1 MKIWYQYYNEDTAQ
15 IDYAEHS
22 VKDIHGSWE
31 TPSNVDEYK
40 YQCYTREAH
49 AIEGVKSCNKDLNSF
64 ALLIHKCKDCGIY
77 FFTTAD
83 EEMWFKSN
91 NLSIPKRCIKCRRKR
106 RKSA

>member
-1 MKIWYQYYNEDTAQ
+1 MKIWYQYYNEETKQ

-40 YQCYTREAH
+40 CQCYTEEAH
-49 AIEGVKSCNKDLNSF
+49 AIEGVKSCNEDLKWGK
-64 ALLIHKCKDCGIY
+64 LHIHKCKDCGIY
-77 FFTTAD
+77 FYTTLD
-83 EEMWFKSN
+83 EERWFEYRDMY
-91 NLSIPKRCIKCRRKR
+91 IPKRCSKCRTKR